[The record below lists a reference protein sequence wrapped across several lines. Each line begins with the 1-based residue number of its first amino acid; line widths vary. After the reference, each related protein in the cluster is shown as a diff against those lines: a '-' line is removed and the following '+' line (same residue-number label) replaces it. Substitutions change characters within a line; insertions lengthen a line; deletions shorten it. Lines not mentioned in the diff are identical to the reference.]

1 MDPFYHVPY
10 GRMSGYQLYKQFKAA
25 ERDFEK
31 TEIDKAYR
39 DVLNRLQ
46 IQMSTLLHDYQSD
59 INHYRYGPLDDPSH
73 QSTYD
78 TLYGAFRGY
87 NDKSTA
93 FLHRV
98 SNRLRDKIHQTLDF
112 HYDLSG
118 YSVDPRDN
126 CYNSE
131 GYYFDELKER
141 LKKDQVGKDLL
152 LWAYSPIDYIHFY
165 GGPKREAPTK
175 VLLTAPSAKKPRV
188 VPVSYKRPTP
198 SPYKSRP
205 YIPPT
210 KKSK

>member
-1 MDPFYHVPY
+1 MMDPLYHVPY
-10 GRMSGYQLYKQFKAA
+10 GRMSGYQLYQQFKAA
-25 ERDFEK
+25 ERDYEK
-31 TEIDKAYR
+31 SEIDKAYR

-46 IQMSTLLHDYQSD
+46 IQMSTLLHDYSSD

-78 TLYGAFRGY
+78 TLYDAFREY
-87 NDKSTA
+87 HTKSAA

-98 SNRLRDKIHQTLDF
+98 SNRLRSKIHQTLDF

-126 CYNSE
+126 CFNSE
-131 GYYFDELKER
+131 SYYFDELKER

-165 GGPKREAPTK
+165 GGPTRTAKPQ
-175 VLLTAPSAKKPRV
+175 VLLSAPSAKKPRV
-188 VPVSYKRPTP
+188 VPLRPLQYT
-198 SPYKSRP
+198 SKP
-205 YIPPT
+205 YIPPF
-210 KKSK
+210 KKKRT